1 MTNPIGALFGRSPI
15 RPIEQHMS
23 KSQQCVV
30 LLGDLLTA
38 SMKQDWA
45 QAAAHAKAIIEGE
58 QDADEMKRDIQSHL
72 PRSLFLP
79 FARADLLELLRLQDQ
94 LANHSKSAARM
105 IISRKMTIPDALQDC
120 VGTYYTSTL
129 EISGRTKQAIHELDE
144 LLETGFRG
152 KEAELVDRMI
162 GSLDELEK
170 QCEANE
176 LALKARLFE
185 LESELP
191 PVDVMFLYKLTDKL
205 SEITGTSL
213 RIGAQI
219 LLLMAN

>member
-15 RPIEQHMS
+15 QPIEQHMS

-30 LLGDLLTA
+30 LLGQLLGA
-38 SMKQDWA
+38 SMKQDWD
-45 QAAAHAKAIIEGE
+45 QATGHAEAIIEGE
-58 QDADEMKRDIQSHL
+58 QDADEVKRDIQTHL

-105 IISRKMTIPDALQDC
+105 IITRKMTVPESLQDL
-120 VGTYYTSTL
+120 VSAYYSSTL
-129 EISGRTKQAIHELDE
+129 EISERTKQAIHELDE

-152 KEAELVDRMI
+152 KEAELVDGMI

-170 QCEANE
+170 QCETNE
-176 LALKARLFE
+176 LALKAKLFD

-191 PVDVMFLYKLTDKL
+191 PVDVMFLYKLVDQL
-205 SEITGTSL
+205 SDITGTSL
-213 RIGAQI
+213 RVGGQI